1 MTVVCQA
8 TGQPPPEVTYYK
20 KENMSKRKTLHF
32 SAIKHDDAGKYG
44 CDASNTYFDQE
55 SGQLRNSNR
64 TAFITIN
71 VYCELFAV

>member
-8 TGQPPPEVTYYK
+8 TGQPPPELTYYK

-32 SAIKHDDAGKYG
+32 SAIKHDDAGEYE
-44 CDASNTYFDQE
+44 CVATNTYFDQE
-55 SGQLRNSNR
+55 SGQLQNSKR
-64 TAFITIN
+64 TADIYIE